1 MIAKSTRTSIIAA
14 ADELFYR
21 KGFEHT
27 SFADIADVVS
37 ISRGNFYFHFKS
49 KDEILDAVIE
59 SRLANTTRMLQQWE
73 RTGETPAGRIRCFID
88 MLVTNG
94 SDIKRF
100 GCPVGTLC
108 TELAKLGHAS
118 RGEANKL
125 FALFRQWLRAQFEA
139 LGRTT
144 DADALAMHI
153 LGRSQGIA
161 TLANAL
167 KDDQFIREEVRQMHA
182 WLDACIESQSAPG
195 AKSKRRK
202 ASDVRR
208 IP

>member
-1 MIAKSTRTSIIAA
+1 
-14 ADELFYR
+14 
-21 KGFEHT
+21 
-27 SFADIADVVS
+27 
-37 ISRGNFYFHFKS
+37 
-49 KDEILDAVIE
+49 
-59 SRLANTTRMLQQWE
+59 
-73 RTGETPAGRIRCFID
+73 
-88 MLVTNG
+88 
-94 SDIKRF
+94 
-100 GCPVGTLC
+100 
-108 TELAKLGHAS
+108 LGHAS

-125 FALFRQWLRAQFEA
+125 FTLFRQWLRTQFEA
-139 LGRTT
+139 LGRTR

-153 LGRSQGIA
+153 LGRSQGVA

-195 AKSKRRK
+195 AKSTRRK